1 MATFHVDYINGSD
14 ANDGSAANPYATMK
28 FALETNSMGAGDDLK
43 VAGSAMTTRDAAAT
57 YSDAVGYDV
66 LTTSSDLT
74 GVISVGD
81 IVQINPPPGN
91 TQYQD
96 WMHAQVT
103 AITATTITYF
113 EELHL
118 PGTAATG
125 NWTIKTIDSVYSSAS
140 ATMEEWVDATVGAN
154 VDIIGGYNTA
164 FTSIIGS
171 TYFRRSGL
179 GAGSTSGTAIRNKY
193 ANNVLA
199 IANFENFS
207 FLQWNEC
214 IRGEFGGSIYGN
226 NLLSYTSGGNVFA
239 YFGMVLGKNNVV
251 PNTFVINGNGNYGNF
266 AYIQNAVAD
275 STIEVENNI
284 KIYAGN
290 KILKA
295 AMTFNDVT
303 IWNPGSDANGADF
316 GATYSLQIYQS
327 SNICGALTFNTIDN
341 ARSGFRKGHNLFFTS
356 NAGIT
361 AKPSAINVIDGG
373 VAGSY
378 WDFTDSQASKLT
390 PFISSVICPTGFL
403 IKDQQIRN
411 GRDQSIS
418 AQPVF
423 QVIDGDGVWL
433 KQEGGYM
440 RVSDD
445 FDTGDS
451 SKLFFMGNGAAYAT
465 GPSQALLFQ
474 FTKIASTPASI
485 TLRGKTEANGSSSS
499 STTFALK
506 LANYIQWSNFPNSS
520 FTTATYTDKVIALP
534 TGYTWDQIPVGG
546 VVQIGIEFSTSNNQ
560 LVYIDS
566 VTVNY

>member
-43 VAGSAMTTRDAAAT
+43 VAGSAMTTRETAAT

-546 VVQIGIEFSTSNNQ
+546 VVQIGIEFGTSNNQ

>member
-43 VAGSAMTTRDAAAT
+43 VAGSAMTTRETAAT

-316 GATYSLQIYQS
+316 GSTYSLQINGTS
-327 SNICGALTFNTIDN
+327 GICGALTFNTIDN

-411 GRDQSIS
+411 GRDVSIS
-418 AQPVF
+418 AQPIF

-546 VVQIGIEFSTSNNQ
+546 VVQIGIEFGTSNNQ